1 MMPRSAVRSGP
12 LRAHAHLVEELVR
25 DPDQTLLLPV
35 ALAEELPALETVE
48 LVQRAREEIGIAVDR
63 VVVNA
68 IAPDPFPDPVPA
80 DLHERLR
87 RLPDDV
93 DLGDLP
99 APSVLGA
106 CTAYLRARHELNAA
120 YVEQIGRDCGQPL
133 VTLPYLPGELVGA
146 DALAAFAQPLLPEA
160 ETA

>member
-1 MMPRSAVRSGP
+1 VRAGP
-12 LRAHAHLVEELVR
+12 LRRHAHLVEELVR
-25 DPDQTLLLPV
+25 DPNQTLLLPV

-68 IAPDPFPDPVPA
+68 VAPDPFPDPVPA
-80 DLHERLR
+80 DLDERLR
-87 RLPDDV
+87 RLRDDL

-99 APSVLGA
+99 PPSVLST
-106 CTAYLRARHELNAA
+106 CTAYLRARHELNAV
-120 YVEQIGRDCGQPL
+120 YVEQIRRDCGQPL

-146 DALAAFAQPLLPEA
+146 DALAAFARPLLADAEA
-160 ETA
+160 A